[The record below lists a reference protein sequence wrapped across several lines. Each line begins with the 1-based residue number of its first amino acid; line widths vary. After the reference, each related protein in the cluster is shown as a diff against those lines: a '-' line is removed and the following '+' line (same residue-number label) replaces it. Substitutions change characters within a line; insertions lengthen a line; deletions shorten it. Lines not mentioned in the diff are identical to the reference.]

1 MSKPEV
7 NLDRLLR
14 AAAKQDEPALET
26 PFGFATR
33 VVALAN
39 MRTPGNAAA
48 SSELAQVG
56 PTLDETS
63 QLLRT
68 IRTETT
74 ARVSEVMEDSHRR
87 MGPYLTPEQQAKIE
101 KMKERHLRVL
111 HHFGGPEAPPP
122 PEE

>member
-48 SSELAQVG
+48 SSELARLVRRIAVSALVVTVFAG
-56 PTLDETS
+56 S
-63 QLLRT
+63 AAFWQLRENEQF
-68 IRTETT
+68 TEPF
-74 ARVSEVMEDSHRR
+74 ANAYALADNAIASEFS
-87 MGPYLTPEQQAKIE
+87 P
-101 KMKERHLRVL
+101 
-111 HHFGGPEAPPP
+111 
-122 PEE
+122 